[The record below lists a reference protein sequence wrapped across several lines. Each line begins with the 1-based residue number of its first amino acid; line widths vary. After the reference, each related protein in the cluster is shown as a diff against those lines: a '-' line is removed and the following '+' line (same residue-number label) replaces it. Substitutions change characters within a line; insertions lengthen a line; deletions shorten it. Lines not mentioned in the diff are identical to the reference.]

1 MDLNFSQG
9 KVFKSVT
16 RKRVNDM
23 QTGQIDV
30 TCLDPLCMWG
40 GCNKLAR
47 GCKTRGQG
55 CFDLVEADKDYY
67 VGILDVSYW
76 SLCNDFEDYYSCSL
90 WVSSNPSLQKPKFE
104 PFEQCF
110 NVEWLCRWKINNKGC
125 T

>member
-16 RKRVNDM
+16 VKRVNDM
-23 QTGQIDV
+23 QTGQTDV
-30 TCLDPLCMWG
+30 TCLDALCMWG

-90 WVSSNPSLQKPKFE
+90 WVKLQSFTTKTQVWAIWTVF
-104 PFEQCF
+104 QCW
-110 NVEWLCRWKINNKGC
+110 VTVSVKD
-125 T
+125 